1 MVETVLELY
10 RFSIVLVNIG
20 RDRLTM
26 SRSKYSNPRII
37 QMHKPFHSLIVVSFL
52 LGTLILGG
60 CDSPNKQQS
69 ANPPAPP
76 APTNPAPTTPDTT
89 STQFPGLPRLNGK
102 ATVVMTVNGNK
113 KISIELDGVNAPISA
128 GNFVDL
134 VQQKFYDGLTFHR
147 VVKNFVVQGGDP
159 KGNGTG
165 GYIPRGASAE
175 RRIPLEIK
183 PTGATS
189 PTYSQ
194 PINGT
199 AQLEHKRGAI
209 AMARSQSPDSASS
222 QFYFTLEDVPYLN
235 GNYAVFGQVT
245 KESLAVI
252 DTIKIGDKITSAQVT
267 QGIENLKK

>member
-1 MVETVLELY
+1 
-10 RFSIVLVNIG
+10 
-20 RDRLTM
+20 
-26 SRSKYSNPRII
+26 
-37 QMHKPFHSLIVVSFL
+37 MHKPFQSLIVVSFL

-60 CDSPNKQQS
+60 CDSPNKQQT
-69 ANPPAPP
+69 ANPPAPTSP
-76 APTNPAPTTPDTT
+76 STTTPDTT

-102 ATVVMTVNGNK
+102 ATVVMTVKGK
-113 KISIELDGVNAPISA
+113 QISIELDGTNAPISA

-134 VQQKFYDGLTFHR
+134 VQKKFYDGLTFHR

-159 KGNGTG
+159 KGDGTG
-165 GYIPRGASAE
+165 GYIPAGSSSE

-183 PTGATS
+183 PSGATT

-194 PINGT
+194 PINGA

-235 GNYAVFGQVT
+235 GNYAVFGKITQGV
-245 KESLAVI
+245 EVI
-252 DTIKIGDKITSAQVT
+252 DTIKQGDKITSATVT

>member
-1 MVETVLELY
+1 
-10 RFSIVLVNIG
+10 
-20 RDRLTM
+20 
-26 SRSKYSNPRII
+26 
-37 QMHKPFHSLIVVSFL
+37 MHKPFHSLIVISFL

-60 CDSPNKQQS
+60 CDSPNKNQA

-76 APTNPAPTTPDTT
+76 APTNPAPTDTT
-89 STQFPGLPRLNGK
+89 STQFPGLPSLNGK
-102 ATVVMTVNGNK
+102 ATVVMTVKGRQ
-113 KISIELDGVNAPISA
+113 ISIELDGTNAPISA

-134 VQQKFYDGLTFHR
+134 VQKKFYDGLTFHR

-165 GYIPRGASAE
+165 GYIPPGSSTE

-183 PTGATS
+183 PVGATA

-194 PINGT
+194 PINGSP
-199 AQLEHKRGAI
+199 QLEHKRGAI

-235 GNYAVFGQVT
+235 GNYAVFGKITQG
-245 KESLAVI
+245 LDVI
-252 DTIKIGDKITSAQVT
+252 DSIKQGDKITSAQVT

>member
-1 MVETVLELY
+1 MLEIVVELY
-10 RFSIVLVNIG
+10 RFSTVLFNIG

-26 SRSKYSNPRII
+26 GRSKHSNPRITT
-37 QMHKPFHSLIVVSFL
+37 MHKPFHSLVVVSFL

-60 CDSPNKQQS
+60 CDSPNKQQTS
-69 ANPPAPP
+69 NPPAP
-76 APTNPAPTTPDTT
+76 TSPAPTTPDTT

-102 ATVVMTVNGNK
+102 ATVVMTVNGK
-113 KISIELDGVNAPISA
+113 KVSIEVDGTNAPISA

-134 VQQKFYDGLTFHR
+134 VQQRFYDGLTFHR

-159 KGNGTG
+159 RGNGQG
-165 GYIPRGASAE
+165 GYIPSGSSAE

-183 PTGATS
+183 ATGAAS

-209 AMARSQSPDSASS
+209 AMARSSSPDSASS

-235 GNYAVFGQVT
+235 GNYAVFGRITQGV
-245 KESLAVI
+245 EVI
-252 DTIKIGDKITSAQVT
+252 DTIKQGDKITSAQVT

>member
-1 MVETVLELY
+1 
-10 RFSIVLVNIG
+10 
-20 RDRLTM
+20 
-26 SRSKYSNPRII
+26 
-37 QMHKPFHSLIVVSFL
+37 MHKPFHSLIVISFL

-60 CDSPNKQQS
+60 CDSPNKNQA

-76 APTNPAPTTPDTT
+76 APTNPAPPDTT
-89 STQFPGLPRLNGK
+89 STQFPGLPTLNGK
-102 ATVVMTVNGNK
+102 ATVVMSVKGRQ
-113 KISIELDGVNAPISA
+113 ISIELDGTNAPISA

-134 VQQKFYDGLTFHR
+134 VQKKFYDGLTFHR

-165 GYIPRGASAE
+165 GYIPPGSSSE

-183 PTGATS
+183 PVGATA

-194 PINGT
+194 AINGSP
-199 AQLEHKRGAI
+199 QLEHKRGAI

-235 GNYAVFGQVT
+235 GNYAVFGKITQG
-245 KESLAVI
+245 LDVI
-252 DTIKIGDKITSAQVT
+252 DTIKQGDKITSAQVT